1 MLKTEP
7 RFPQILI
14 REVVITTEGESEMLD
29 GHTFY
34 VGRFWSRCK
43 LKLVDVLGVEWLL
56 VLNRAANRCDQR
68 VGAHPVPITLK

>member
-1 MLKTEP
+1 MLED
-7 RFPQILI
+7 FGG
-14 REVVITTEGESEMLD
+14 VVE
-29 GHTFY
+29 
-34 VGRFWSRCK
+34 